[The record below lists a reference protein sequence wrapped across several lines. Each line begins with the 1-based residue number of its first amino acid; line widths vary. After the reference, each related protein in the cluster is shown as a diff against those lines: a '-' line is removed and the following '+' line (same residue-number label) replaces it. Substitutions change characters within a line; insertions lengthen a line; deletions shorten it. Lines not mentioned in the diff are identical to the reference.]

1 MMIQVIDTKTNNLS
15 NVLRALSACKLEF
28 EVIHTAAELRSGSV
42 VVLPGVGAFA
52 SCMTS
57 LNDTGFSTA
66 LKTHLTRGGK
76 LLGIC
81 VGMQAM
87 ARISTEFG
95 QHAGLGLFDAKVEHL
110 AHTSS
115 GPVVTPN
122 VNWLPLQSKHGRFA
136 EFNGEHVYFVHSY
149 HMCQFKQPALI
160 AGTVDYA
167 GQSVCAIVDQGPV
180 IGFQFHPEKSG
191 EVGLRILAHS
201 ILLLQNTEPMPL
213 SHTA

>member
-28 EVIHTAAELRSGSV
+28 EVIYTAAELRSGSV

-52 SCMTS
+52 SCMSS
-57 LNDTGFSTA
+57 LNDAGFSVA

-87 ARISTEFG
+87 ARFSTEFG

-110 AHTSS
+110 AHTNN
-115 GPVVTPN
+115 GPVITPN
-122 VNWLPLQSKHGRFA
+122 VNWLPLQSEHGRFA
-136 EFNGEHVYFVHSY
+136 EFNGAQVYFVHSY
-149 HMCQFKQPALI
+149 HMCQFKDPTPI
-160 AGTVDYA
+160 AGTVNYE
-167 GQSVCAIVDQGPV
+167 GQSVCAIVDQGTV

-191 EVGLRILAHS
+191 EIGLHILAYS
-201 ILLLQNTEPMPL
+201 ISLLQNTEPMHL